1 MKKLDEIMELMA
13 DEMDDFKT
21 AVLEL
26 QKLSEQ
32 FEKMSIPISTEA
44 LERNLNTFLQKQKA
58 EKEKTDEILKEID
71 KKLKHARII
80 PNFLLILFGI
90 LGILALG
97 LVGYF
102 GYTANEK
109 LKENFSVYQA
119 MIKMKSQNTQYEDY
133 FAAYPEIQEAY
144 SEWIQGGYQGL

>member
-13 DEMDDFKT
+13 DEMKDFKT

-32 FEKMSIPISTEA
+32 LVKLSIPISTEA
-44 LERNLNTFLQKQKA
+44 LEKNLNTFLQKQEV

-71 KKLKHARII
+71 RKLKHARVI
-80 PNFLLILFGI
+80 PNYLLILFGI
-90 LGILALG
+90 SGIIALG
-97 LVGYF
+97 SVGYF

-109 LKENFSVYQA
+109 IEDNFEVYRTIMESQS
-119 MIKMKSQNTQYEDY
+119 KSYE
-133 FAAYPEIQEAY
+133 
-144 SEWIQGGYQGL
+144 

>member
-1 MKKLDEIMELMA
+1 MELMA
-13 DEMDDFKT
+13 DEMKDFKT

-32 FEKMSIPISTEA
+32 LEKMSIPISTEA
-44 LERNLNTFLQKQKA
+44 LEKNLNTFLLKQQA

-80 PNFLLILFGI
+80 PNYLLIL
-90 LGILALG
+90 LGISGIIALG
-97 LVGYF
+97 SVGYF
-102 GYTANEK
+102 GYTSKEK
-109 LKENFSVYQA
+109 VEDNFEVYQA
-119 MIKMKSQNTQYEDY
+119 IMESQNKYYEDY

-144 SEWIQGGYQGL
+144 CEWLQSGYQGL

>member
-13 DEMDDFKT
+13 DEMKDFKT

-32 FEKMSIPISTEA
+32 LVKLSIPISTEA
-44 LERNLNTFLQKQKA
+44 LQKNLNTFLQKQYA

-71 KKLKHARII
+71 RKLKRARII
-80 PNFLLILFGI
+80 PNYLLIF
-90 LGILALG
+90 LGISGIIALG
-97 LVGYF
+97 SVGYF
-102 GYTANEK
+102 GYTSKEK
-109 LKENFSVYQA
+109 VEDNFEVYRTI
-119 MIKMKSQNTQYEDY
+119 MESQNESYEDY

-144 SEWIQGGYQGL
+144 CEWLKGGYQGL

>member
-13 DEMDDFKT
+13 DEMKDFKT

-32 FEKMSIPISTEA
+32 LVKLSIPISTEA
-44 LERNLNTFLQKQKA
+44 LEKNLNTFLQKQEV

-71 KKLKHARII
+71 RKLKHARII
-80 PNFLLILFGI
+80 PNYLLILLGI
-90 LGILALG
+90 FGILALG
-97 LVGYF
+97 SVGYF
-102 GYTANEK
+102 GYTSKEK
-109 LKENFSVYQA
+109 VEDNFEVYQTI
-119 MIKMKSQNTQYEDY
+119 MESQNKHYEDY

-144 SEWIQGGYQGL
+144 CVWLEAGEQGL

>member
-26 QKLSEQ
+26 QKLSGQ
-32 FEKMSIPISTEA
+32 LVKMSIPISTEA
-44 LERNLNTFLQKQKA
+44 LEKNLNTFLQKQEL

-71 KKLKHARII
+71 RKLKRARII
-80 PNFLLILFGI
+80 PNYLLIL
-90 LGILALG
+90 LGISGIIALG
-97 LVGYF
+97 SVGYF
-102 GYTANEK
+102 GYTSQEK
-109 LKENFSVYQA
+109 VEENFEVYRTI
-119 MIKMKSQNTQYEDY
+119 MESQNKHYEDY

-144 SEWIQGGYQGL
+144 CEWIQGGYPDL